1 MESYERVGGA
11 AQVNCIS
18 ENSLAINRPSGGR
31 EELGSPDSGGKECWG
46 SRVPLLKGEA
56 KTPGGGESGEVLWP
70 HSETTSSLDPESWPW
85 TATYSHGKPVR
96 RTELKPP
103 GFAGQ

>member
-31 EELGSPDSGGKECWG
+31 EELGSPG

-85 TATYSHGKPVR
+85 TAAYSHGKPVR

-103 GFAGQ
+103 GFAGR